1 MNENGRVVALKTFSV
16 STLMA
21 TNMYEAV
28 TKELTVMCRLN
39 KGGGHKN
46 VIRIHELFES
56 KDKIYLSMELARG
69 GSFLDMLRGKVSTQ
83 MPGRCLFDLNTARKL
98 FRQLLQGVL
107 HMHRHNIVHRD
118 IKPDNILISS
128 GEGEPV
134 LKLCDFGCACWVYD
148 DPKRRSSSSDDTK
161 KKMMISPDESAGLS
175 HTNTSKL
182 LTEALGTPVYAAP
195 EVLSLQPYDG
205 FKVDAWSCGVVLY
218 TLLVGKI
225 PFPYDLISEFTRL
238 TELKPKGKTAK
249 RALKIS
255 YQGWMAHQSLNI
267 ESRTLYGSNSFQQ
280 LWHVLRYGTSVVFD
294 LSLSLS
300 LSLSI
305 MSREAYSIINTKNK
319 TKN

>member
-1 MNENGRVVALKTFSV
+1 MDENGRVVALKTFSV

-21 TNMYEAV
+21 TNLYEAV

-83 MPGRCLFDLNTARKL
+83 MPGRCLFDLNAARKL

-161 KKMMISPDESAGLS
+161 KKMMISPDE
-175 HTNTSKL
+175 
-182 LTEALGTPVYAAP
+182 
-195 EVLSLQPYDG
+195 VLD
-205 FKVDAWSCGVVLY
+205 
-218 TLLVGKI
+218 
-225 PFPYDLISEFTRL
+225 
-238 TELKPKGKTAK
+238 
-249 RALKIS
+249 
-255 YQGWMAHQSLNI
+255 
-267 ESRTLYGSNSFQQ
+267 
-280 LWHVLRYGTSVVFD
+280 
-294 LSLSLS
+294 
-300 LSLSI
+300 
-305 MSREAYSIINTKNK
+305 
-319 TKN
+319 